1 MQLRVLRDRAEEL
14 AERNISDP
22 AFLLACAQVV
32 RLIEGRSYKILS
44 TKRGQIQLTAGIDT
58 YSLNSLDT
66 NQDAVLEI
74 WYSSA
79 NGPAVLL
86 LPVDFFPPNPEG
98 LARLAPAYYNFVDG
112 ETIALDTQRA
122 AGQLTILSKAFLEPY
137 EETFT
142 LDTDIPYSP
151 MLTGVISYLGKYI
164 WEDSRSAVWAEA
176 FETQLKMF
184 TRNAERRAAKIGNLG
199 SRMPP
204 SLPPSADTLFV
215 Q

>member
-1 MQLRVLRDRAEEL
+1 L

-32 RLIEGRSYKILS
+32 RIIEGRSYKTLV
-44 TKRGQIQLTAGIDT
+44 TKRGSLQLTAGIAD
-58 YSLNSLDT
+58 YSLTPLGT

-98 LARLAPAYYNFVDG
+98 LARLAPAYYNFVDAD
-112 ETIALDTQRA
+112 TIALDTQRA
-122 AGQLTILSKAFLEPY
+122 AGQLTVLSKGFLEPY

-142 LDTDIPYSP
+142 LTTDIPYSP
-151 MLTGVISYLGKYI
+151 MLMGVISYLGKNI
-164 WEDSRSAVWAEA
+164 WEDSRANTWADA